1 MYTQQEIIENIS
13 TRLDGYPINSF
24 DKDGNLLIL
33 GEKVKVIFNNTDENK
48 HIPGLILYDYTN
60 KKYMVMLLNST
71 FKFINNSNIYYLEKG
86 AEYPDIQKV
95 SEPEF
100 NEYNEYAKLL
110 NSPIEFFKKIYELH
124 LSLGFYLDDDELKYI
139 TAYIEKNCDNKPDC
153 INIYEIFKRLN
164 GYNTQ
169 ILDKNNEFIKVG
181 DKVYIDYDN
190 IDNNIKNIKG
200 KVKYDVLEEKFYI
213 NVYRKIS
220 GLSNEYG
227 QIWLN
232 SSMSNILD
240 NEKCIYNEQSPFE
253 KCMWYLK
260 IKDYSQLF
268 TNLVSLFTNN
278 KLYLTP
284 DEIKYIK
291 QYLKKINEYEEKNI
305 IQNNTDNKDTVVIQM
320 LISYTYPDTMEKIK
334 EMLIKIADLKDVK
347 IAFAPP
353 SYIPYID
360 NTYLMQNFTKDNRE
374 YFYNYNY
381 RPPII
386 KQLDKISL

>member
-24 DKDGNLLIL
+24 DKDGNLLVL
-33 GEKVKVIFNNTDENK
+33 GEKVKVIFNDTDENK
-48 HIPGLILYDYTN
+48 HIPGLILYDYTS

-86 AEYPDIQKV
+86 KEYPDIQKV

-100 NEYNEYAKLL
+100 DEYNEYAKLL

-139 TAYIEKNCDNKPDC
+139 TAYIEKNCDNKYDC

-169 ILDKNNEFIKVG
+169 ILDKNNELIKVG
-181 DKVYIDYDN
+181 DKVHIDYDN

-200 KVKYDVLEEKFYI
+200 TVKYDVLEEKFYI

-232 SSMSNILD
+232 SSISNILD
-240 NEKCIYNEQSPFE
+240 NEGYIYNEQSPFE

-260 IKDYSQLF
+260 IKNYFQLF
-268 TNLVSLFTNN
+268 TNLISLFTNN

-291 QYLKKINEYEEKNI
+291 QYLKKINKYEEKNI
-305 IQNNTDNKDTVVIQM
+305 IQNNTDKVELRLQM
-320 LISYTYPDTMEKIK
+320 IISCTPDTMGKIK
-334 EMLIKIADLKDVK
+334 EMLSEIASLKDIKIA
-347 IAFAPP
+347 FEPP
-353 SYIPYID
+353 PYIPYID
-360 NTYLMQNFTKDNRE
+360 NNYLMQNFTKDNRE
-374 YFYNYNY
+374 CFYNYNY
-381 RPPII
+381 RPPI
-386 KQLDKISL
+386 KQIR